1 MNLNKNFRLMSDKIS
16 TIIDFVDHYASKY
29 KDLTFLRE
37 KVGDTWT
44 ETSFEKTREEG
55 RLYAAGFMALGLKK
69 GEKVALISEGRNKWI
84 YSELGVLY
92 AGGVDV
98 PLSFKLESD
107 FDLTFRINHSDS
119 RFIIA
124 SESQIDK
131 VRRVLPQCPAIEKVI
146 VLDELPLME
155 GEMYFSDLRKMG
167 EEYLKTNLADLE
179 ERIASIQPGDYANIS
194 YTSGTTADPK
204 GILLTHN
211 NYTSN
216 IVQCNSVVKINQGD
230 VMLIITP
237 LDHCFAHVAGFYFM
251 MSNGGSIA
259 TVPGG
264 KNAITM
270 LRNIPMAIRE
280 VRPHV
285 MLSVPAISR
294 NFRKNI
300 EAGIKKKGPKVQ
312 KLYDFALNNAIK
324 YNREYYNMGKPG
336 WKLWWRKPIMKLM
349 DNLVFK
355 NVRQNFG
362 GRLKFFIGGG
372 ALLDIEL
379 QRYFCAVGMPIF
391 QGYGLTEAT
400 PVICANSV
408 GHARFGSS
416 GRTVQ
421 PMDIKICGEDGKELP
436 LGTTGE
442 IVIRGGNVMA
452 GYWKNPEATASTI
465 VDGWLHTGDRG
476 YLCKEDP
483 RYLYVTGRFKSL
495 LISSDGEKYSPEG
508 FEDSLADGSRYID
521 ASVLYN
527 NQSPYT
533 VVLVI
538 PNKAALAETVKEKGL
553 EPESEA
559 GLKAQL
565 DIIKG
570 EVDSYRP
577 GGRHKGLF
585 PEKWLPAAIIVGE
598 TPFTEQNGMLN
609 TTSKMVRGKVEKFYA
624 DRIEYAMT
632 PEGKDLYN
640 AKNLES
646 LK

>member
-1 MNLNKNFRLMSDKIS
+1 MEKELL
-16 TIIDFVDHYASKY
+16 TIIDFVDYYAAKY
-29 KDLTFLRE
+29 GSETFLRE
-37 KVGDTWT
+37 KIGDTWT
-44 ETSFEKTREEG
+44 ETSYAQTREEG
-55 RLYAAGFMALGLKK
+55 RIYAAGFMALGLKK

-92 AGGVDV
+92 AGGADV

-107 FDLTFRINHSDS
+107 YDLTFRINHSDS

-146 VLDELPLME
+146 VLDDLPLND
-155 GEMYFSDLRKMG
+155 GELYVGDLRKMG
-167 EEYLKTNLADLE
+167 EEFIAAHLDELE
-179 ERIASIQPGDYANIS
+179 ARIASVQPGDYANIS

-216 IVQCNSVVKINQGD
+216 IVQCNSVVKVERGD

-264 KNAITM
+264 RSAITM
-270 LRNIPMAIRE
+270 LKNIPMAIRE
-280 VRPHV
+280 TRPHL

-300 EAGIKKKGPKVQ
+300 EAGIKKKGPTVQ
-312 KLYDFALNNAIK
+312 KLYEFALNNAIK
-324 YNREYYNMGKPG
+324 YNREYYNMGKPC
-336 WKLWWRKPIMKLM
+336 WKLWWRKPIKDLM
-349 DNLVFK
+349 DKLVFK
-355 NVRQNFG
+355 GVRESFG
-362 GRLKFFIGGG
+362 GRMKFFIGGG

-379 QRYFCAVGMPIF
+379 QRYFCAIGMPIF

-400 PVICANSV
+400 PVICANSA
-408 GHARFGSS
+408 GYARFGSS

-421 PMDIKICGEDGKELP
+421 PMDIKICGEDGAELP
-436 LGTTGE
+436 LGETGE

-452 GYWKNPEATASTI
+452 GYWKNPEATAATI

-508 FEDSLADGSRYID
+508 FEDSLADGSKFID

-527 NQSPYT
+527 NQSPWT

-538 PNKAALAETVKEKGL
+538 PNKAALAEAVKAKGID
-553 EPESEA
+553 PASEA

-565 DIIKG
+565 DIIKK

-577 GGRHKGLF
+577 GGRRQGLF

-624 DRIEYAMT
+624 DRIEFAMT
-632 PEGKDLYN
+632 AEGKELYN
-640 AKNLES
+640 TKNLES
-646 LK
+646 IK

>member
-1 MNLNKNFRLMSDKIS
+1 MEKELL
-16 TIIDFVDHYASKY
+16 TIIDFVDYYAAKY
-29 KDLTFLRE
+29 AGKTFLRE
-37 KVGDTWT
+37 KVGDVWT
-44 ETSFEKTREEG
+44 ETSYADTREEG
-55 RLYAAGFMALGLKK
+55 RIYAAGFMALGLKK

-84 YSELGVLY
+84 FSELGVLY
-92 AGGVDV
+92 AGGTDV

-107 FDLTFRINHSDS
+107 YDLTFRINHSDS

-131 VRRVLPQCPAIEKVI
+131 LRRVLPQCPAVEKVI
-146 VLDELPLME
+146 VLDELPLE
-155 GEMYFSDLRKMG
+155 KGEMYVGELREMG
-167 EEYLKTNLADLE
+167 LAFLKEHAAELE
-179 ERIASIQPGDYANIS
+179 ERTASVKPGDYANIS

-216 IVQCNSVVKINQGD
+216 IVQCNSVVSIPED
-230 VMLIITP
+230 YVMLIITP

-264 KNAITM
+264 KSAITM
-270 LRNIPMAIRE
+270 LKNIPMAIRE
-280 VRPHV
+280 TRPHL

-300 EAGIKKKGPKVQ
+300 EGGIKKKGPKVQ
-312 KLYDFALNNAIK
+312 KLYEFALNNAIK
-324 YNREYYNMGKPG
+324 YNREYYNMGKPC
-336 WKLWWRKPIMKLM
+336 WKLWWRKPIMALM
-349 DNLVFK
+349 DKLIFK
-355 NVRQNFG
+355 GVRESFG
-362 GRLKFFIGGG
+362 GRLQFFIGGG

-379 QRYFCAVGMPIF
+379 QRYFCAIGMPIF

-416 GRTVQ
+416 GRTVK
-421 PMDIKICGEDGKELP
+421 PMDIKICAEDGSELP
-436 LGTTGE
+436 LGETGE

-452 GYWKNPEATASTI
+452 GYWKNPEATAATI
-465 VDGWLHTGDRG
+465 KDGWLHTGDRG

-508 FEDSLADGSRYID
+508 YEDSLADGSRFID

-527 NQSPYT
+527 NQSPWT
-533 VVLVI
+533 AVLVI
-538 PNKAALAETVKEKGL
+538 PNKAALAEAVQAKGID
-553 EPESEA
+553 PASDA

-577 GGRHKGLF
+577 GGRHQGLF

-624 DRIEYAMT
+624 DRIKYAMT
-632 PEGKDLYN
+632 AEGKELYN
-640 AKNLES
+640 EKNLQS
-646 LK
+646 IK

>member
-1 MNLNKNFRLMSDKIS
+1 MEKELL
-16 TIIDFVDHYASKY
+16 TIIDFVDHYAAKY
-29 KDLTFLRE
+29 GSDTFLRE

-44 ETSFEKTREEG
+44 ETSYAMTREEG
-55 RLYAAGFMALGLKK
+55 RIYAAGFMAMGLKK

-84 YSELGVLY
+84 FSELGVLY

-107 FDLTFRINHSDS
+107 YDLTFRINHSDS

-131 VRRVLPQCPAIEKVI
+131 VRRVVSLCPAIEKII
-146 VLDELPLME
+146 VLDDLPLKE
-155 GEMYFSDLRKMG
+155 GEMYVGELRKMG
-167 EEYLKTNLADLE
+167 EEFLQEHAAELE
-179 ERIASIQPGDYANIS
+179 ERIASIKPDDYANIS

-216 IVQCNSVVKINQGD
+216 IVQCNSVVKVERGW

-264 KNAITM
+264 KSAITM
-270 LRNIPMAIRE
+270 LKNIPMAIRE
-280 VRPHV
+280 TRPHL

-312 KLYDFALNNAIK
+312 KLYEFALNNAIK

-336 WKLWWRKPIMKLM
+336 WKLWWRKPVRDLM
-349 DNLVFK
+349 DKLIFK
-355 NVRQNFG
+355 GVRESFG
-362 GRLKFFIGGG
+362 GRLQFFIGGG

-379 QRYFCAVGMPIF
+379 QRYFCAIGMPIF

-400 PVICANSV
+400 PVICANSA

-421 PMDIKICGEDGKELP
+421 PMDIKICAEDGSELP
-436 LGTTGE
+436 LGETGE

-452 GYWKNPEATASTI
+452 GYWKNPEATAATI
-465 VDGWLHTGDRG
+465 KDGWLHTGDRG

-508 FEDSLADGSRYID
+508 YEDSLADGSRFID

-527 NQSPYT
+527 NQSPWT
-533 VVLVI
+533 AVLVI
-538 PNKAALAETVKEKGL
+538 PNKAALAEAVQSKGID
-553 EPESEA
+553 PASEA

-577 GGRHKGLF
+577 GGRHQGLF

-632 PEGKDLYN
+632 AEGKELYN

-646 LK
+646 IK

>member
-1 MNLNKNFRLMSDKIS
+1 MEKKIL
-16 TIIDFVDHYASKY
+16 TILDFVNDCAEKFGDS
-29 KDLTFLRE
+29 TFMRE
-37 KVGDTWT
+37 KVDGVWT
-44 ETSFEKTREEG
+44 ETSYKTTRDEG
-55 RLYAAGFMALGLKK
+55 IVYAAGFMALGLKK

-84 YSELGVLY
+84 YSELGVLF
-92 AGGVDV
+92 AGATDV

-131 VRRVLPQCPAIEKVI
+131 VRRVKDKCPAIEKVI
-146 VLDELPLME
+146 VLDDLPLQE
-155 GEMYFSDLRKMG
+155 GEMLFSELRAMG
-167 EEYLKTNLADLE
+167 VEFMKEHMAELE
-179 ERIASIQPGDYANIS
+179 ERMASIRPDDYANIS

-211 NYTSN
+211 NYVSN
-216 IVQCNSVVKINQGD
+216 IGHCNSVVKVYPGE

-264 KNAITM
+264 KSAITM
-270 LRNIPMAIRE
+270 LKNIPMAIRE
-280 VRPHV
+280 TRPHI

-312 KLYDFALNNAIK
+312 KLYDFALANAIK
-324 YNREYYNMGKPG
+324 YNREYYNMGKPC
-336 WKLWWRKPIMKLM
+336 WKLWWRKPVMAVM
-349 DNLVFK
+349 DKLVFK
-355 NVRQNFG
+355 PIRETFG

-379 QRYFCAVGMPIF
+379 QRYFCAIGMPIF

-416 GRTVQ
+416 GRTVV
-421 PMDIKICGEDGKELP
+421 PMDIKICDEKGNALPNGE
-436 LGTTGE
+436 TGE
-442 IVIRGGNVMA
+442 IVVRGGNVMA
-452 GYWKNPEATASTI
+452 GYWKNPEATAATI

-476 YLCKEDP
+476 YLCAENP

-508 FEDSLADGSRYID
+508 FEDSLADGSKYIE
-521 ASVLYN
+521 ASVLHN
-527 NQSPYT
+527 NQSPWT

-538 PNKAALAETVKEKGL
+538 PNKPALAEAVQAKGL
-553 EPESEA
+553 DPASEA

-570 EVDSYRP
+570 EVDSYRA
-577 GGRHKGLF
+577 GGRHQGLF

-624 DRIEYAMT
+624 DRIKYAMT
-632 PEGKDLYN
+632 PEGKELYN
-640 AKNLES
+640 QKNIES
-646 LK
+646 LI